1 MKRLSLFLCMA
12 LMLSL
17 LCACQKADEGNTK
30 KTDGNS
36 GKKTESAVIDTG
48 STTAPTTPTGTTGPR
63 PTDTGHRSIVGRWTQ
78 HVEGS
83 NLEITAL
90 YSFFDDGTG
99 TLITFMG
106 LVTGDITYTYS
117 ENGRYTISI
126 EAKMFGQTDSNA
138 GSGYMYVEGDYL
150 HVVTDD
156 DETTVL
162 RR

>member
-1 MKRLSLFLCMA
+1 MPT
-12 LMLSL
+12 
-17 LCACQKADEGNTK
+17 NT
-30 KTDGNS
+30 
-36 GKKTESAVIDTG
+36 
-48 STTAPTTPTGTTGPR
+48 TTPTTPTTPTGTTGTTGPR

-83 NLEITAL
+83 NLEMTAL